1 MQEITKEG
9 KMLSDTLVER
19 GFSPAAEFFICKDI
33 LHIPEASQEVLDYL
47 REHPTAKFEEL
58 LELSLTISSRYK
70 PEEEPE
76 EPEMPEYRMSP
87 EQDTLAK
94 NAARRLSGKEPEE
107 RKEPEKKMTQEEFE
121 RLRREPRYLM
131 KAKNGMMIW
140 VPASRLKAWT
150 AAQEAED
157 YELTEQE
164 RRVADSIVRK
174 IYGKKEE

>member
-1 MQEITKEG
+1 MVKYTKEEYLL
-9 KMLSDTLVER
+9 MDTLVER
-19 GFSPAAEFFICKDI
+19 GFDGLEEFFICKDI
-33 LHIPEASQEVLDYL
+33 LHIPEAVQEMLDYL

-76 EPEMPEYRMSP
+76 EPEMPEYRMSQ
-87 EQDTLAK
+87 EQDTLAR
-94 NAARRLSGKEPEE
+94 NAARRLSGKEPE
-107 RKEPEKKMTQEEFE
+107 
-121 RLRREPRYLM
+121 EPRYLM

-174 IYGKKEE
+174 VYGKKEE

>member
-1 MQEITKEG
+1 MVKYTKEEYLL
-9 KMLSDTLVER
+9 MDTLVER
-19 GFSPAAEFFICKDI
+19 GFDGLEEFFICKDI
-33 LHIPEASQEVLDYL
+33 LHIPEAVQEMLDYL

-76 EPEMPEYRMSP
+76 EPEMPEYRMSQ
-87 EQDTLAK
+87 EQDTLAR

-107 RKEPEKKMTQEEFE
+107 RKEPEKMMTQEEFE

-174 IYGKKEE
+174 VYGKKEE